1 MTDWPAEVLALV
13 REAVPGV
20 KVYDGQPAAK
30 LEDRP
35 EVHLIVDVNVPA
47 LLDESISSARDS
59 EIVKWQVRTIVR
71 SGGEV
76 TAEDA
81 PWSARWH
88 SQKVRDHLCTRRLQP
103 GGQLIDHI
111 LQTGMV
117 DDQAIV
123 SHSTQ
128 IQVSQYEAKV

>member
-1 MTDWPAEVLALV
+1 MSDWDTEVMRLI

-35 EVHLIVDVNVPA
+35 ELHLIVDINVPV
-47 LLDESISSARDS
+47 LQDDSITSGRDA
-59 EIVKWQVRTIVR
+59 ELVKFQVRTIVR
-71 SGGEV
+71 SGGE
-76 TAEDA
+76 TTREDA
-81 PWSARWH
+81 AWVARWH
-88 SQKVRDHLCTRRLQP
+88 SRKVRNYLVRQRLRS
-103 GGQLIDHI
+103 GGQLIDHV

-123 SHSTQ
+123 AHSTQ
-128 IQVSQYEAKV
+128 IQVSQFEARA

>member
-1 MTDWPAEVLALV
+1 MTDWAQKVVDLVQEALPSV
-13 REAVPGV
+13 T
-20 KVYDGQPAAK
+20 VYDGQPAEK

-47 LLDESISSARDS
+47 LLDESITSARDS

-71 SGGEV
+71 SGESV
-76 TAEDA
+76 KREDA
-81 PWSARWH
+81 AWSARWH
-88 SQKVRDHLCTRRLQP
+88 SKKVRDYLVQRRLRP
-103 GGQLIDHI
+103 GGQLVAHTV
-111 LQTGMV
+111 QTGFV
-117 DDQAIV
+117 DDQAMA